1 MLFENKEKKSE
12 KTKQNYYNNYYLSIN
27 NTSREK
33 FWYEQCDEIDFY
45 KKPSL
50 DNILDKSNPPF
61 YLWFPDSE
69 LNMCYNCIDRH
80 IKNNLG
86 NNNAIIFESYYL
98 QKIKKY
104 TYNDLY
110 KEIQNI
116 SFILKNYGIKK
127 GDRIVIYM
135 PTIPEAIMSML
146 ACCRIGAIHSVV
158 FGGFAYSELAERIKD
173 CEPKMIITTSCGIES
188 KRKIEYYPIV
198 RKALDL
204 IYNDPKENMNNHRI
218 KILLFQR
225 EDALITKENDIIYT
239 DTLIYQEQINLFK
252 NKKIEEIEP
261 IKLKGKDIFFILY
274 TSGTSGIPKGIV
286 RDYSS
291 IITIN
296 YTMKYIMNIFKGDIC
311 FSTSDIGWIVGHVFM
326 VYGPILRGGTT
337 VLFEGKPVGTP
348 NSGKIWEIIQKFN
361 VKTFYTA
368 PTALRA
374 IRQYDPNLNYLDKLK
389 DKIKN
394 LESIH
399 LSGERCDP
407 ETYIW
412 LKNKLDEC
420 FGKNKILLND
430 QWWQTES
437 GWPICCNNI
446 GIYRFNNI
454 SPGIAG
460 PPLMGY
466 DIKILQENLKDEIIN
481 SSKNN
486 TGLICIRLPLPPGF
500 MRTLFNNDKA
510 FVDRYITPNK
520 LYYITGDIG
529 YKESNG
535 FICALGR
542 NDDMIKVAGHRLS
555 TGKIEEIIAKIDEV
569 NECAVVS
576 KRDKL
581 KGEIPFGF
589 VVLKQD
595 IDIDD
600 NNIIINKIKKA
611 VIDNIGKICSINDV
625 LIVKSLPKTRS
636 GKIIRALL
644 KQIINRD
651 KIYIPPTIEDS
662 KCVSE
667 IIKIFNYKYKL

>member
-1 MLFENKEKKSE
+1 MKFQNKEETSK

-33 FWYEQCDEIDFY
+33 FWFEQCNEIDFF
-45 KKPSL
+45 KKPSI
-50 DNILDKSNPPF
+50 DNILDKSHHPF

-80 IKNNLG
+80 IKNDQG
-86 NNNAIIFESYYL
+86 NNDALIFESYYL
-98 QKIKKY
+98 QKSIKY

-110 KEIQNI
+110 NQIQYI
-116 SFILKNYGIKK
+116 SFILRSYGINK

-146 ACCRIGAIHSVV
+146 SCCRIGAIHSVV

-173 CEPKMIITTSCGIES
+173 CKPKMVITTSCGIEP

-204 IYNDPKENMNNHRI
+204 IYKDTRIKMDKI

-225 EDALITKENDIIYT
+225 EDALVIKENDIVYT

-252 NKKIEEIEP
+252 NKKIEIIEP
-261 IKLKGKDIFFILY
+261 VKLKGKDIFFILY

-286 RDYSS
+286 RDLSS
-291 IITIN
+291 IVTIN
-296 YTMKYIMNIFKGDIC
+296 FTMKNIMNINKGDIS
-311 FSTSDIGWIVGHVFM
+311 FSTSDIGWIVGHIFM
-326 VYGPILRGGTT
+326 VYGPVLRGATT

-348 NSGKIWEIIQKFN
+348 NSGKVWDIIQKFN

-374 IRQYDPNLNYLDKLK
+374 IRQYDPELNYLKNAK

-412 LKNKLDEC
+412 LQNKLNEF
-420 FGKNKILLND
+420 FGKNKILIND

-437 GWPICCNNI
+437 GWPICCNNM

-486 TGLICIRLPLPPGF
+486 TGLICIKLPLPPGF
-500 MRTLFNNDKA
+500 MRTLFNNDNA
-510 FVDRYITPNK
+510 FIERYITPNK
-520 LYYITGDIG
+520 LFYITGDIG

-542 NDDMIKVAGHRLS
+542 NDDMIKVSGHRLS
-555 TGKIEEIIAKIDEV
+555 TGKIEEVISKIEEV

-576 KRDKL
+576 KKDKL
-581 KGEIPFGF
+581 KGEVPFGF
-589 VVLKQD
+589 IVLKHD
-595 IDIDD
+595 IEEEEH
-600 NNIIINKIKKA
+600 NHIINKIKSS
-611 VIDNIGKICSINDV
+611 VIDNIGKICSINDILV
-625 LIVKSLPKTRS
+625 VKRLPKTRS

-644 KQIINRD
+644 KQIVNRD
-651 KIYIPPTIEDS
+651 KIYVPPTIEDA
-662 KCVSE
+662 KCLPG
-667 IIKIFNYKYKL
+667 IIKAFEDKYKL

>member
-1 MLFENKEKKSE
+1 MNYQNKDLKNS
-12 KTKQNYYNNYYLSIN
+12 KQNYYNNYYLSIN
-27 NTSREK
+27 NSSREK
-33 FWYEQCDEIDFY
+33 FWFEQCNEISFY
-45 KKPSL
+45 KKPKI
-50 DNILDKSNPPF
+50 DNVLDKSKPPF

-69 LNMCYNCIDRH
+69 LNICYNCIDRH
-80 IKNNLG
+80 IENGLG

-98 QKIKKY
+98 NKIVKY
-104 TYNDLY
+104 TYNDLF
-110 KEIQNI
+110 EQIQYV
-116 SFILKNYGIKK
+116 SFILKNHGIKK

-135 PTIPEAIMSML
+135 PTIPEAIISML
-146 ACCRIGAIHSVV
+146 SCCRIGAIHSVV

-173 CEPKMIITTSCGIES
+173 CKPKMIITTSCGIEP

-198 RKALDL
+198 RKALEL
-204 IYNDPKENMNNHRI
+204 IYKDTKENYTKI

-225 EDALITKENDIIYT
+225 EDALITKEKDIIYT
-239 DTLIYQEQINLFK
+239 DTLIYQEQVNLFK
-252 NKKIEEIEP
+252 NKKIQEIEP
-261 IKLKGKDIFFILY
+261 EKLMGKDIFFILY

-286 RDYSS
+286 RDLSS
-291 IITIN
+291 IVTIN
-296 YTMKYIMNIFKGDIC
+296 FTMKNIMNINKGDIS

-326 VYGPILRGGTT
+326 VYGPILRGATT

-348 NSGKIWEIIQKFN
+348 NSGKIWEIIHKFN

-374 IRQYDPNLNYLDKLK
+374 IRQYDPELNYLKQLK
-389 DKIKN
+389 EKIKN

-412 LKNKLDEC
+412 LQNKLNEF
-420 FGKNKILLND
+420 FGKNKILIND

-437 GWPICCNNI
+437 GWPICCNNM

-486 TGLICIRLPLPPGF
+486 TGLICIKLPLPPGF
-500 MRTLFNNDKA
+500 MRTLFNNDNA
-510 FVDRYITPNK
+510 FIERYITPNK
-520 LYYITGDIG
+520 LFYITGDIG

-542 NDDMIKVAGHRLS
+542 NDDMIKVSGHRLS
-555 TGKIEEIIAKIDEV
+555 TGKIEEVISKIEEV

-576 KRDKL
+576 KKDKL
-581 KGEIPFGF
+581 KGEVPFGF
-589 VVLKQD
+589 IVLKHD
-595 IDIDD
+595 VEEEEH
-600 NNIIINKIKKA
+600 NHIINKIKSS
-611 VIDNIGKICSINDV
+611 VIDNIGKICSINDILV
-625 LIVKSLPKTRS
+625 VKRLPKTRS

-651 KIYIPPTIEDS
+651 KIYVPPTIEDS
-662 KCVSE
+662 KCVPE
-667 IIKIFNYKYKL
+667 IIKIFNYKYKI